1 MNMYDLIGYSENDLQ
16 HLEVYGNT
24 IEIKQVSMMMAK
36 LLIFLSTMIPVFH
49 LSMKKMQWAEQKIMT

>member
-1 MNMYDLIGYSENDLQ
+1 MICK